1 MVVTAS
7 KDLDSARLGFLDMEA
22 LRHGGTE
29 LRKRTLLCASAPL
42 CLCVE
47 GRPWGDGSRVR

>member
-47 GRPWGDGSRVR
+47 DRSWGEGSHVR